1 MPGGTLL
8 KGGKELRKKIVTMA
22 IIAAMS
28 GAMVTSV
35 ITCSASTFAD
45 AVNSLGDSFDA
56 NKTEEENEAEEESS
70 SLAEDVDDNTD
81 ATNEDVADETSETEN
96 NETSETL
103 EASETTAS
111 EDTSETSEE
120 KSEDESQPT
129 ATPEAEKKDTKKK
142 KKWFSITIWDILKQ
156 LSWAMVLMV
165 IPGYCIFKRSKK

>member
-1 MPGGTLL
+1 
-8 KGGKELRKKIVTMA
+8 MA

-96 NETSETL
+96 N
-103 EASETTAS
+103 
-111 EDTSETSEE
+111 
-120 KSEDESQPT
+120 
-129 ATPEAEKKDTKKK
+129 
-142 KKWFSITIWDILKQ
+142 
-156 LSWAMVLMV
+156 
-165 IPGYCIFKRSKK
+165 

>member
-1 MPGGTLL
+1 
-8 KGGKELRKKIVTMA
+8 MA

-28 GAMVTSV
+28 GAMVTSA

-45 AVNSLGDSFDA
+45 AVNSLSDSFDA

-70 SLAEDVDDNTD
+70 SLAEDVDDDNTD
-81 ATNEDVADETSETEN
+81 ATNEDVTDETSETEN
-96 NETSETL
+96 NETSETS

-129 ATPEAEKKDTKKK
+129 AAPEVEKKDIKKK

>member
-1 MPGGTLL
+1 M
-8 KGGKELRKKIVTMA
+8 RKKIVTMA

-28 GAMVTSV
+28 GAMVTSA

-45 AVNSLGDSFDA
+45 AVNSLSDSFDA
-56 NKTEEENEAEEESS
+56 NKTEEENEANEESS
-70 SLAEDVDDNTD
+70 SLTEDVDNNTD
-81 ATNEDVADETSETEN
+81 ATNENVTDETSETEN
-96 NETSETL
+96 NETSETP